1 MAEMIRYAILLV
13 VLATTAAAIDKTVFK
28 SCSERPFCN
37 RLRNYVVDDKSK
49 YSADVYSASIKDNI
63 LTVPLKN
70 ENGNSLNLLVSMFEG
85 NKIRVKVED
94 PDSKRFE
101 LGDIVIIEELKELP
115 LVSDT
120 LDGTDGS
127 LLVTPKDES
136 LPYKVV
142 IDAGPPLNITFYYGG
157 LKQVV
162 LDGERLVY
170 ESTDESKAF
179 TFKADFPEANRLYGL
194 LDHAWSLALGDT
206 NNGTAES
213 GDPLRLRNSDS
224 WGYEANSPMALYGAR
239 PVVYGHSANKTSG
252 IFLHNA
258 AEQWIDASSGSEGKD
273 PSVYFIVERAAFDL
287 FILLGPTPKEI
298 VRQFTGLTGKA
309 HLPQIWALGYHQC
322 RFSYKS
328 QDDVKDVVAR
338 LDENDF
344 PWDAIW
350 LDGDHTDDYKWFHWN
365 HTTYTDP
372 VELQQNISATG
383 RVCVSISDPHIKV
396 DDDYD
401 VYAGAKG
408 KYFTKWA
415 NGSEYVADCWPGA
428 SSWIDYL
435 NPEAA
440 DYYSTWFSFEK
451 FNGSTPTL
459 AGIWNDMNEPAV
471 FDDSTE
477 KTMPWEVQH
486 YGGVEHGDIHNIYG
500 LLHVKSTH
508 KGLMAR
514 DQNAKR
520 PFVLTRSNFA
530 GSQRYAAMWTGDN
543 SATWEH
549 FANSISECMNANMLG
564 MVFCGADIG
573 GFIGDPS
580 DELLQRWY
588 QGAVW
593 TPFFRGHSSRESKRR
608 EPYLFSKDVQ
618 DVIRNALRL
627 RYQHIPAIYTLF
639 YEHTVTGDPIISPL
653 YYQYPRVNDR
663 DTQTMIG
670 ADIMSV
676 AVTKPGVKSVEVYFP
691 GGYSD
696 TDPFD
701 KQTDFWYRADQ
712 KQFSQYR
719 AGLVEQIEVDITS
732 SPVFYRAGSIVF
744 VLETPRKSAVE
755 AKDDFYSIY
764 VNVDRRNSAKGRL
777 YKDDLYS
784 FNYQKDN
791 YFYSEAKWIPGSEK
805 MYMTTISGTPDQSIR
820 VFYVKVVVHELLES
834 ETGELQIKK
843 SMFTKT
849 SGGIPLHKID
859 IAKALREGNGTLELS
874 F

>member
-1 MAEMIRYAILLV
+1 MVEMIRYAILLV
-13 VLATTAAAIDKTVFK
+13 ILATTATAIDKTVFK
-28 SCSERPFCN
+28 SCSERPFC
-37 RLRNYVVDDKSK
+37 K
-49 YSADVYSASIKDNI
+49 
-63 LTVPLKN
+63 
-70 ENGNSLNLLVSMFEG
+70 
-85 NKIRVKVED
+85 
-94 PDSKRFE
+94 
-101 LGDIVIIEELKELP
+101 

-127 LLVTPKDES
+127 LLVTPQDDTI
-136 LPYKVV
+136 PYQVI
-142 IDAGPPLNITFYYGG
+142 IDAGPPLTITFYYQG

-170 ESTDESKAF
+170 ESTDDSKAF
-179 TFKADFPEANRLYGL
+179 TFKADFPEADRLYGL
-194 LDHAWSLALGDT
+194 LDHAWNLALGDT

-239 PVVYGHSANKTSG
+239 PVVYGHSENKTSG

-258 AEQWIDASSGSEGKD
+258 AEQWIDASSGSDGKD

-287 FILLGPTPKEI
+287 FVLLGPSPKEI

-344 PWDAIW
+344 P
-350 LDGDHTDDYKWFHWN
+350 GT
-365 HTTYTDP
+365 P
-372 VELQQNISATG
+372 S
-383 RVCVSISDPHIKV
+383 
-396 DDDYD
+396 
-401 VYAGAKG
+401 
-408 KYFTKWA
+408 
-415 NGSEYVADCWPGA
+415 ADCWPGA

-508 KGLMAR
+508 KGLLDR
-514 DQNAKR
+514 DQNQKR

-608 EPYLFSKDVQ
+608 EPYLFSKEVQ

-627 RYQHIPAIYTLF
+627 RYRHIPTIYTLF
-639 YEHTVTGDPIISPL
+639 FEHTVTGDPIITPL
-653 YYQYPRVNDR
+653 YYHYPGLNDR

-670 ADIMSV
+670 TDIMSV

-691 GGYSD
+691 GSYSD

-701 KQTDFWYRADQ
+701 KNTDFWYRVD
-712 KQFSQYR
+712 KYQFSQFR
-719 AGLVEQIEVDITS
+719 AGLVEQVEVDIDS
-732 SPVFYRAGSIVF
+732 SPVFYRAGSIIF
-744 VLETPRKSAVE
+744 NLDTPRKSIVE

-777 YKDDLYS
+777 FKDDLYS
-784 FNYQKDN
+784 FNYEKKT
-791 YFYSEAKWIPGSEK
+791 YYYSEAEWVPESEK
-805 MYMTTISGTPDQSIR
+805 MLIKTISGVPDQSMIIFFTR
-820 VFYVKVVVHELLES
+820 VVVHELLS
-834 ETGELQIKK
+834 TETGELQIKK
-843 SMFTKT
+843 TMFTKT
-849 SGGIPLHKID
+849 AGGTPLHEID
-859 IAKALREGNGTLELS
+859 IVKALREGNGTLELS

>member
-1 MAEMIRYAILLV
+1 MVVMIKYAILLAI
-13 VLATTAAAIDKTVFK
+13 LASTATAADNPVFK
-28 SCSERPFCN
+28 KCSERPFCK

-49 YSADVYSASIKDNI
+49 YSADVHSSSIKDNI

-70 ENGNSLNLLVSMFEG
+70 ENGDNLNLLLSMFEG

-94 PDSKRFE
+94 PNSKRFE

-115 LVSDT
+115 LESETKDDN
-120 LDGTDGS
+120 LI
-127 LLVTPKDES
+127 VTPQNDSFHYE
-136 LPYKVV
+136 VV
-142 IDAGPPLNITFYYGG
+142 IAAGPPLTVTFYHQEY
-157 LKQVV
+157 KQVI
-162 LDGERLVY
+162 LDGERLVV
-170 ESTDESKAF
+170 ENTDESKAF
-179 TFKADFPEANRLYGL
+179 TFKADFPEADRLYGL
-194 LDHAWSLALGDT
+194 MDHAMNLALGDT

-213 GDPLRLRNSDS
+213 GDPLRLRNSDH
-224 WGYEANSPMALYGAR
+224 WGYDANSPVLDFMI
-239 PVVYGHSANKTSG
+239 PVANFLAIKNKTSG

-258 AEQWIDASSGSEGKD
+258 AEQWIDTSSGSDDKD

-322 RFSYKS
+322 RFSYRS

-338 LDENDF
+338 MDENDIPF
-344 PWDAIW
+344 DAIW
-350 LDGDHTDDYKWFHWN
+350 LDGDHTDGYKWFHWN
-365 HTTYTDP
+365 HTTFPDP

-415 NGSEYVADCWPGA
+415 NGNEYVDYSWPGA

-459 AGIWNDMNEPAV
+459 AGIWNDMNEPSV
-471 FDDSTE
+471 FNDSSE
-477 KTMPWEVQH
+477 MTMPWEVQH

-500 LLHVKSTH
+500 LLHVSQIYH
-508 KGLMAR
+508 KGLMDR
-514 DQNAKR
+514 DKNEKR

-543 SATWEH
+543 NSTWEH
-549 FANSISECMNANMLG
+549 FANSISECMNANVLG

-593 TPFFRGHSSRESKRR
+593 TPFFRGHSDTMSKRR
-608 EPYLFSKDVQ
+608 EPYLFPKEVQ

-627 RYQHIPAIYTLF
+627 RYRHIPTIYTLF

-653 YYQYPRVNDR
+653 YYQYPGINDR

-670 ADIMSV
+670 NSNHM
-676 AVTKPGVKSVEVYFP
+676 VTTIFTSFLISYLQKLSILVLNSLFFSLFP
-691 GGYSD
+691 GGYSNI
-696 TDPFD
+696 DPFD
-701 KQTDFWYRADQ
+701 KNTDFWYRADQ
-712 KQFSQYR
+712 YQFSQFR
-719 AGLVEQIEVDITS
+719 AGLVEQVEVDIDS
-732 SPVFYRAGSIVF
+732 SPVFYRAGSIIF
-744 VLETPRKSAVE
+744 NLDTPRKSAVA
-755 AKDDFYSIY
+755 AKDDFYTIY
-764 VNVDRRNSAKGRL
+764 VSVDRRNSAKGRL
-777 YKDDLYS
+777 YKDD
-784 FNYQKDN
+784 
-791 YFYSEAKWIPGSEK
+791 
-805 MYMTTISGTPDQSIR
+805 MTISGVPDQSIIVLFTR
-820 VFYVKVVVHELLES
+820 VEVHELLYS
-834 ETGELQIKK
+834 ETGELEIKK
-843 SMFTKT
+843 SVFTKT
-849 SGGIPLHKID
+849 ARGTPLHKID
-859 IAKALREGNGTLELS
+859 IAKALREGNGILELS